1 MLDVI
6 RKHKRSWLVIL
17 LLGVGVLA
25 FVMVGVGPQGGQ
37 NQGVVTIAEVNG
49 DPITYSELETHYYRM
64 LQTYQQLSGGRL
76 SPADIE
82 ALNLRGQL
90 LNEIIDQRLLLQ
102 RARELGL
109 RVSDEELVDGIARNP
124 AFQVAGRFDR
134 DVYEQ
139 ALLRQGLT
147 PGEFEAQQRESLVI
161 QKLQDLI
168 QDSIPVTASEIE
180 ERYRWDNEEIA
191 LDFVRLKTDEFLEGI
206 EIKDEEIKDYY
217 DKNAALLREPLKVK
231 TRYIEY
237 RVDDFAA
244 DVQISEKD
252 VQSYY
257 DVYRDR
263 RFRRHEAVRFSH
275 IFIPAAPADASS
287 EERAEPRKQME
298 EILKEVQGGADFGEL
313 AKQRSK
319 GETAAQ
325 GGDMGFVGRGQLVE
339 ALDAALFAL
348 GENEVSEVIES
359 PVGLHLL
366 KAVEKQ
372 QDEVMAL
379 DEVREDIVKALKR
392 ERGGTRAARAAED
405 DREKGLDGTPLTEV
419 VSQRNLEASVTRLF
433 SAGET
438 LDEIGDVEGFY
449 RAGLSLRPGQVG
461 PIITTADALYL
472 LEGAE
477 RVEPAVPPVGD
488 VREKIRET
496 LTRRKAG
503 EQALEKADALLAAL
517 KQSPDLRKVA
527 ADHAVTVEDTGLFP
541 RKQAEIPE
549 IGVLPLPLGRL
560 TLSEREPVAKDAYV
574 RGDSV
579 YVMVLRK
586 TVEADPAGLADEKE
600 ELTQRIRGEKRE
612 RVLRR
617 LIEDLKANA
626 AIEVHP
632 EFI

>member
-37 NQGVVTIAEVNG
+37 NQVVTIAEVNG
-49 DPITYSELETHYYRM
+49 DQITYSELERHYYRM
-64 LQTYQQLSGGRL
+64 IQTYQQLSGGRL

-90 LNEIIDQRLLLQ
+90 LDELIQQRLLLQ

-124 AFQVAGRFDR
+124 AFQLAGRFDK

-139 ALLRQGLT
+139 TLLQQGLT

-168 QDSIPVTASEIE
+168 QHSIPVTASEVE
-180 ERYRWDNEEIA
+180 ERYRSDNEEIA
-191 LDFVRLKTDEFLEGI
+191 LDFVRLKTDDFLEGI
-206 EIKDEEIKDYY
+206 EIEDEEIKDYY
-217 DKNAALLREPLKVK
+217 GKNGALLREPLKVK
-231 TRYIEY
+231 TRYVAY
-237 RVDDFAA
+237 RVDDFGA
-244 DVQISEKD
+244 DVQISEENI
-252 VQSYY
+252 QAYY

-263 RFRRHEAVRFSH
+263 RFRRQEAVRFSH
-275 IFIPAAPADASS
+275 IFIPAAPGDASP
-287 EERAEPRKQME
+287 EEKAAPRKQME
-298 EILKEVQGGADFGEL
+298 EILKEARGGADFGEL
-313 AKQRSK
+313 AKQHSK

-325 GGDMGFVGRGQLVE
+325 GGDMGFVGRGQLVD
-339 ALDAALFAL
+339 ALDAALFL
-348 GENEVSEVIES
+348 LEENEVSEIVES

-372 QDEVMAL
+372 ENEIMAL
-379 DEVREDIVKALKR
+379 DQVREDIIKALRR
-392 ERGGTRAARAAED
+392 ERGGARAARAAED
-405 DREKGLDGTPLTEV
+405 DREKGLDGTPLTEA
-419 VSQRNLEASVTRLF
+419 VSQRNIEVSVTRLF

-438 LDEIGDVEGFY
+438 LDEIGGVEDFY
-449 RAGLSLRPGQVG
+449 RAALTLKPGQIG
-461 PIITTADALYL
+461 PIIAAADALYL
-472 LEGAE
+472 LEGVE
-477 RVEPAVPPVGD
+477 RIEPAVPPVDD

-503 EQALEKADALLAAL
+503 EQAREKADALLAAL
-517 KQSPDLRKVA
+517 KESPDLRKAA
-527 ADHAVTVEDTGLFP
+527 ADHGFTVEDTGLFP

-560 TLSEREPVAKDAYV
+560 TLSERDPVAKAAYV

-579 YVMVLRK
+579 YVMVLRT
-586 TVEADPAGLADEKE
+586 TVEADPARLAGEKE
-600 ELTQRIRGEKRE
+600 ELTERIRGEKRE
-612 RVLRR
+612 RALRR

>member
-6 RKHKRSWLVIL
+6 RKNKRSWLVIL

-37 NQGVVTIAEVNG
+37 NQVVTIAEVNG
-49 DPITYSELETHYYRM
+49 HQITYSELERHYYRM
-64 LQTYQQLSGGRL
+64 LQTYRQLSGGRL

-90 LNEIIDQRLLLQ
+90 LDELINQRLLLQ

-124 AFQVAGRFDR
+124 AFQSAGRFDR

-139 ALLRQGLT
+139 TLLRQGLT
-147 PGEFEAQQRESLVI
+147 PGEFEAQQREALVI
-161 QKLQDLI
+161 RKLQDLI
-168 QDSIPVTASEIE
+168 QHSIPVTASEIE
-180 ERYRWDNEEIA
+180 ERYRSDNEEIA
-191 LDFVRLKTDEFLEGI
+191 LDFVRLKTDDFLEGI
-206 EIKDEEIKDYY
+206 EIEDEEVKDYY
-217 DKNAALLREPLKVK
+217 DKNGALLREPLKVR
-231 TRYIEY
+231 TRYVPY

-244 DVQISEKD
+244 DVRISEKD
-252 VQSYY
+252 VQAYY

-263 RFRRHEAVRFSH
+263 RFRRREAVRFRH
-275 IFIPAAPADASS
+275 VFIPAAPGDASP
-287 EERAEPRKQME
+287 EEKAAPRNQME
-298 EILKEVQGGADFGEL
+298 EILKEARGGADFGEL
-313 AKQRSK
+313 AKRHSK

-348 GENEVSEVIES
+348 EENEVSDIVES
-359 PVGLHLL
+359 PVGWHLL

-372 QDEVMAL
+372 EAGVMAL

-392 ERGGTRAARAAED
+392 ERGGARAARAAED
-405 DREKGLDGTPLTEV
+405 DRERALDGTPLTEV
-419 VSQRNLEASVTRLF
+419 VSQRGIEPSVTRLF

-438 LDEIGDVEGFY
+438 LDEIGDVEDFY
-449 RAGLSLRPGQVG
+449 RAAFSLKPGQVG
-461 PIITTADALYL
+461 PIIADADALYL

-477 RVEPAVPPVGD
+477 RVEPAVPPVDD
-488 VREKIRET
+488 VTEKIRET

-503 EQALEKADALLAAL
+503 EQARKKADALLAAL
-517 KQSPDLRKVA
+517 KQSPDLRKAA
-527 ADHAVTVEDTGLFP
+527 ADHGLTVEDTGLFP

-560 TLSEREPVAKDAYV
+560 TLSEREPVAKDAYA

-586 TVEADPAGLADEKE
+586 TVAADPAGLADEKE
-600 ELTQRIRGEKRE
+600 ALTERIRGEKRE

>member
-6 RKHKRSWLVIL
+6 RKNKRSWLVIL

-37 NQGVVTIAEVNG
+37 NQVVTIAEVNG
-49 DPITYSELETHYYRM
+49 HPITYSELERHYYRM
-64 LQTYQQLSGGRL
+64 LQTYRQLSGGRL

-90 LNEIIDQRLLLQ
+90 LDELINQRLLLQ

-124 AFQVAGRFDR
+124 AFQSAGRFDR

-139 ALLRQGLT
+139 TLLRQGLT
-147 PGEFEAQQRESLVI
+147 PGEFEAQQREALVI
-161 QKLQDLI
+161 RKLQDLI
-168 QDSIPVTASEIE
+168 QHSIPVTASEIE
-180 ERYRWDNEEIA
+180 ERYRSDNEEIA
-191 LDFVRLKTDEFLEGI
+191 LDFVRLKTDDFLEGI
-206 EIKDEEIKDYY
+206 EIKDEEVKDYY
-217 DKNAALLREPLKVK
+217 DRNGALLREPLKVR
-231 TRYIEY
+231 TRYVAY

-244 DVQISEKD
+244 DVRISEKD
-252 VQSYY
+252 VQAYY

-263 RFRRHEAVRFSH
+263 RFRRREAVRFRH
-275 IFIPAAPADASS
+275 IFIPAAPGDASP
-287 EERAEPRKQME
+287 EEKAAARKQME
-298 EILKEVQGGADFGEL
+298 EILKEARGGADFGEL
-313 AKQRSK
+313 AKRHSK

-348 GENEVSEVIES
+348 KENEVSDIVES
-359 PVGLHLL
+359 PVGWHLL
-366 KAVEKQ
+366 KAVERQ
-372 QDEVMAL
+372 EEGVMAL

-392 ERGGTRAARAAED
+392 ERGGARAARAAED
-405 DREKGLDGTPLTEV
+405 DRERGLDGTPLTEV
-419 VSQRNLEASVTRLF
+419 VSRRGIEPSVTRLF

-438 LDEIGDVEGFY
+438 LDEIGDVEDFY
-449 RAGLSLRPGQVG
+449 RAAFSLKPGQVG
-461 PIITTADALYL
+461 PIITAGDALYL

-488 VREKIRET
+488 VTEKIRET

-503 EQALEKADALLAAL
+503 EQARKKADALLAAL
-517 KQSPDLRKVA
+517 EQSPDLRKAA
-527 ADHAVTVEDTGLFP
+527 ADHGLAVEDTGLFP

-560 TLSEREPVAKDAYV
+560 TLSEREPVAKDAYA

-586 TVEADPAGLADEKE
+586 TVAADPVGLADEKE
-600 ELTQRIRGEKRE
+600 ALTERIRGEKRE

-617 LIEDLKANA
+617 LIENLKANA